1 MGVLNQFHFSL
12 TLNET
17 AIEVNIFSIRS
28 AISSNCQ
35 TKKKSLKF
43 AIPIRRSSF
52 RRFRNTL
59 NFSHFVNR
67 WHKYKISKSERS
79 KNQKI

>member
-1 MGVLNQFHFSL
+1 MGVLYQFHLSL

-28 AISSNCQ
+28 AIFIQ
-35 TKKKSLKF
+35 LPDKKKKSLKF

-79 KNQKI
+79 